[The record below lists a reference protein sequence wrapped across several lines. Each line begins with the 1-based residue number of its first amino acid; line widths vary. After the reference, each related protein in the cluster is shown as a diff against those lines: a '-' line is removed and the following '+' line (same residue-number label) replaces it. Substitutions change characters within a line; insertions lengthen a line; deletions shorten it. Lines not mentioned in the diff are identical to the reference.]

1 MTCAECNQRIEN
13 SKVSKNNRTQKELKK
28 QQLWGKIEKEIEKKT
43 NKREKGA
50 KTKFKKKKTLKDVA
64 EMEIIFHLQRGQKD
78 TDVFGK

>member
-50 KTKFKKKKTLKDVA
+50 KTKFKKKTLKDVA

>member
-50 KTKFKKKKTLKDVA
+50 KTKFKKKKP
-64 EMEIIFHLQRGQKD
+64 
-78 TDVFGK
+78 